1 VAEAQTAISKPKAKN
16 ERIAFAPVVGCS
28 RDALAAPPTICSGF
42 TIDHISGIMGYA
54 DHPRKR
60 PERGL
65 RGRSH
70 AGLSAWSA
78 GRLVDRDLQRH
89 PSAPYPPESRKAER
103 YATDPD
109 YRLSL
114 VKPKVWES
122 RRL

>member
-1 VAEAQTAISKPKAKN
+1 MNASHLLLLSVAHVMRWQHRPN
-16 ERIAFAPVVGCS
+16 
-28 RDALAAPPTICSGF
+28 L
-42 TIDHISGIMGYA
+42 GYA